1 MPTVNTIIQQEIAD
15 AFDNGL
21 QMRYGEALGAL
32 YSEVLRYRAGN
43 FLETDVLRADLDT
56 EAVPVLRAILAN
68 KIEPPT
74 LHGIRSLM
82 IGCAI
87 AGDRDAVIRWA
98 TEGLNRVRQL
108 DGEWTATVPQWEAV
122 LRDPGHFVL
131 FSRQLKYFL
140 MAI

>member
-1 MPTVNTIIQQEIAD
+1 MLTVNTIIQQEIAE

-21 QMRYGEALGAL
+21 LFRYGEVLGPL

-43 FLETDVLRADLDT
+43 FIETDELRADLDT
-56 EAVPVLRAILAN
+56 EAVPVLRAILHN
-68 KIEPPT
+68 KVEPPT

-87 AGDRDAVIRWA
+87 AGDRDAVLRWA
-98 TEGLNRVRQL
+98 TEGLTRAQQFG
-108 DGEWTATVPQWEAV
+108 GEWAKTVPQWEAV
-122 LRDPGHFVL
+122 QQDPGQFVL
-131 FSRQLKYFL
+131 FARQLKFFM